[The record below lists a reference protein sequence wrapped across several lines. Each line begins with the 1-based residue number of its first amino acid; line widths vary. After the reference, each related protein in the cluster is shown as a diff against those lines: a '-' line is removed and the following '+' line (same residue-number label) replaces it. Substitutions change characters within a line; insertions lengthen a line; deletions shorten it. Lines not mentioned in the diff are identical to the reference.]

1 MNLDLLWPFFVIGL
15 SGGGL
20 YALLGCGTVLAY
32 RASSYLHIAHA
43 GVAMVAA
50 LVYVSLMRSGADVV
64 VAAPVSVGLACAIT
78 FGLYRVVFVRLERSP
93 MPAKVV
99 VSVATGIG
107 LQAVGGG
114 VIVAFGL
121 LQTSRASLSV
131 FPESVRFEIFG
142 APLTAQQAALPV
154 FAIATVLTMQW
165 VLHHTDA
172 GLALR
177 AAAQNPT
184 SAALAG
190 LPAARVSNL
199 AWLST
204 GFLAGLAGVLAVSS
218 TSFLIPTF
226 LFAETI
232 RALAASLAGGF
243 VDLRRMAIA
252 AFALGVLESQ
262 LVGFSAPWN
271 EMRGAVSFAL
281 ITVIALFGV
290 GRQLGAGERAEV
302 RAS

>member
-1 MNLDLLWPFFVIGL
+1 MWPFFVIGL
-15 SGGGL
+15 TGGGL
-20 YALLGCGTVLAY
+20 YTLLGCGTVLAY

-50 LVYVSLMRSGADVV
+50 LTYVALMRTTSLP
-64 VAAPVSVGLACAIT
+64 VALPVALGLACAIT
-78 FGLYRVVFVRLERSP
+78 VALYRLVFVRLERSP
-93 MPAKVV
+93 LPAKVV

-107 LQAVGGG
+107 LQAVGG
-114 VIVAFGL
+114 VIIVAFGL
-121 LQTSRASLSV
+121 LQTSRASLTV
-131 FPESVRFEIFG
+131 FPEATRFEIFG
-142 APLTAQQAALPV
+142 APLNAQQAALPV
-154 FAIATVLTMQW
+154 FAVVTVLTMQW

-190 LPAARVSNL
+190 LPAARVSTL
-199 AWLST
+199 AWLAT

-218 TSFLIPTF
+218 SSFLIPTF
-226 LFAETI
+226 LFAETV
-232 RALAASLAGGF
+232 RGLAASLAGGF

-252 AFALGVLESQ
+252 AFALGILENQ

-281 ITVIALFGV
+281 ITVIALFGI
-290 GRQLGAGERAEV
+290 GRQLGSGERAEV
-302 RAS
+302 RAA

>member
-15 SGGGL
+15 TGGGL

-50 LVYVSLMRSGADVV
+50 LTYVSLMRTTTLVIALPVALGA
-64 VAAPVSVGLACAIT
+64 ACVIT
-78 FGLYRVVFVRLERSP
+78 VGLYRIVFVRLERSP
-93 MPAKVV
+93 LPAKVV
-99 VSVATGIG
+99 VSVASGIG
-107 LQAVGGG
+107 LQAVGGFL
-114 VIVAFGL
+114 IVAFGL

-131 FPESVRFEIFG
+131 FPESTRFEIFG
-142 APLTAQQAALPV
+142 APLNAQQAALPV
-154 FAIATVLTMQW
+154 FAVATVLTMQW

-190 LPAARVSNL
+190 LPAARVSML
-199 AWLST
+199 AWLAT

-218 TSFLIPTF
+218 SSFLIPTF
-226 LFAETI
+226 LFAETV
-232 RALAASLAGGF
+232 RGLAASLAGGF

-281 ITVIALFGV
+281 ITVIALFGI
-290 GRQLGAGERAEV
+290 GRQLGSGERAEV